1 MTGRAS
7 KSPGVAWRK
16 STYSNDNGNCVEV
29 GDGLVGSVPVRD
41 SKDPSGPVLL
51 FPAAAFEAFV
61 RAVRAGEFRAG
72 GRSRLLRCDDSA

>member
-1 MTGRAS
+1 MTINAS
-7 KSPGVAWRK
+7 DLLGVAWRK
-16 STYSNDNGNCVEV
+16 STYSNDNGDCIEV

-61 RAVRAGEFRAG
+61 NAVRTGEFN
-72 GRSRLLRCDDSA
+72 S